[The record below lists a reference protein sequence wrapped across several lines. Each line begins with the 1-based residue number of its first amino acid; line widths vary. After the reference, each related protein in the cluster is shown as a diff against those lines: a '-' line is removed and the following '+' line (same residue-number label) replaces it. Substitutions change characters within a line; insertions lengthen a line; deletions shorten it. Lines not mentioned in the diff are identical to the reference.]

1 MILIIDKL
9 KKKPFMQIKNIESIN
24 IELPDNTEKLNNIE
38 KYIKTLN
45 SRFKL
50 LVNNN
55 EFSKKKYEII
65 HDLIVETLIMLG
77 DLSLPALDVV
87 DELEK
92 KYILAYPNSPKLAK
106 KLWLDHI
113 DKINHRY
120 DLLKNRCYFL
130 IDDLEEEIIRLKIKK
145 I

>member
-1 MILIIDKL
+1 
-9 KKKPFMQIKNIESIN
+9 MQIKNIESIN

-77 DLSLPALDVV
+77 DLSLPALDIV

-92 KYILAYPNSPKLAK
+92 KYILTYPNSPKLAK

-145 I
+145 K